1 MKHLIE
7 HLTLLVISF
16 ALFSCSSDPQWADPE
31 GHEKTEQLQKQY
43 GPLIVGSWHFEH
55 VTDKQRF
62 FERLTFKEDG
72 VLTGYRQWH
81 ERSLTTID
89 GEQRYTDW
97 KDVESMVGS
106 FSGRWQLQW
115 IRNANGVGENR
126 IVLYAEFDD
135 VRNEMIPYNTSTL
148 FDLSADASVLR
159 FRNFWYQPS
168 EGWTDYLR
176 GYAEPGF

>member
-1 MKHLIE
+1 M
-7 HLTLLVISF
+7 
-16 ALFSCSSDPQWADPE
+16 
-31 GHEKTEQLQKQY
+31 
-43 GPLIVGSWHFEH
+43 
-55 VTDKQRF
+55 
-62 FERLTFKEDG
+62 
-72 VLTGYRQWH
+72 
-81 ERSLTTID
+81 
-89 GEQRYTDW
+89 
-97 KDVESMVGS
+97 
-106 FSGRWQLQW
+106 QW